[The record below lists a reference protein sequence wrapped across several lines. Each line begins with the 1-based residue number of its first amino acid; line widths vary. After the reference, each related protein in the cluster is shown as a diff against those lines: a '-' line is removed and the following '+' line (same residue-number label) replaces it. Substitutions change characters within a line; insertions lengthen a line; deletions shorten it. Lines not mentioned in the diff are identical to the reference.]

1 MSYYFE
7 DLLSTYKNLWYETKV
22 VPANLDM
29 AYKKS
34 NDRKLIDLKKK
45 MIGLVGSSDPKDEE
59 FIKKHQDMLYD
70 EVKTFV
76 VGTLGLSEMVCDDL
90 FDEGYYDST
99 KAFINKAKEVSPN
112 ITAGDIQQALRNVW
126 VINSL
131 QVYLGAEL
139 KMTDSAFAYSMLYP
153 LTDNYLDDPNISK
166 EEKTDFNGRFYKKIK
181 HNIDDYKNDAEK
193 KIFSMID
200 MIEDDYP
207 RSKYPKVFESLL
219 AILDGQNRSLKQ
231 HGVRSFTDMDLLEQT
246 FYKGGTSVLA
256 DAYIVKGE
264 LTKDEELFSYG
275 YGVLLQIS
283 DDLQDL
289 KEDIANNHHTMVNF
303 EARYEKL
310 DYMLDKYL
318 SFCGNYF
325 KYFFKTDNSDRRHLK
340 ELIQKSFDL
349 MILKIVYDN
358 RKFFSLR
365 KYLTL
370 RRIGVFSPRAMD
382 KYNKKILYELKIQ

>member
-29 AYKKS
+29 TYKKS
-34 NDRKLIDLKKK
+34 NDKNLIRLKKK
-45 MIGLVGSSDPKDEE
+45 MINLVGNSDPKDEE

-70 EVKTFV
+70 EIKSFV
-76 VGTLGLSEMVCDDL
+76 VGTLGLSENVCDDL

-99 KAFINKAKEVSPN
+99 KAFIDKAKEVSPN

-166 EEKTDFNGRFYKKIK
+166 AEKTDFNGRFYKKIK
-181 HNIDDYKNDAEK
+181 HNIDDYKNEAEM

-200 MIEDDYP
+200 MIEGDYP
-207 RSKYPKVFESLL
+207 RNKYPKVFDSLL

-231 HGVRSFTDMDLLEQT
+231 HGVKSFTDIDLLEQT

-283 DDLQDL
+283 DDLQDI
-289 KEDIANNHHTMVNF
+289 KEDMANNHHTMVNF

-310 DYMLDKYL
+310 DYLLDKYL

-340 ELIQKSFDL
+340 ELIEKSFEL

-358 RKFFSLR
+358 RRFFSLK
-365 KYLTL
+365 KYFSL

-382 KYNKKILYELKIQ
+382 KYNKKILYELKLQ

>member
-29 AYKKS
+29 TYKKS
-34 NDRKLIDLKKK
+34 NDKNLIRLKKK
-45 MIGLVGSSDPKDEE
+45 MINLVGNSDPKDEE

-70 EVKTFV
+70 EIKSFV
-76 VGTLGLSEMVCDDL
+76 VGTLGLSENVCDDL

-99 KAFINKAKEVSPN
+99 KAFIDKAKEVSPN

-131 QVYLGAEL
+131 QVYLGEEL
-139 KMTDSAFAYSMLYP
+139 KMTNSAFAYSMLYP

-166 EEKTDFNGRFYKKIK
+166 AEKTDFNGRFYKKIK
-181 HNIDDYKNDAEK
+181 HNIDDYKNEAEM

-200 MIEDDYP
+200 MIEGDYP
-207 RSKYPKVFESLL
+207 RNKYPKVFDSLL

-231 HGVRSFTDMDLLEQT
+231 HGVKSFTDIDLLEQT

-283 DDLQDL
+283 DDLQDI
-289 KEDIANNHHTMVNF
+289 KEDMANNHHTMVNF

-310 DYMLDKYL
+310 DYLLDKYL

-340 ELIQKSFDL
+340 ELIEKSFEL

-358 RKFFSLR
+358 RRFFSLK
-365 KYLTL
+365 KYFSL

-382 KYNKKILYELKIQ
+382 KYNKKILYELKLQ

>member
-29 AYKKS
+29 TYKKS
-34 NDRKLIDLKKK
+34 NDKNLIRLKKK
-45 MIGLVGSSDPKDEE
+45 MINLVGNSDPKDEE

-70 EVKTFV
+70 EIKSFV
-76 VGTLGLSEMVCDDL
+76 VGTLGLSENVCDDL

-99 KAFINKAKEVSPN
+99 KAFIDKAKEVSPN

-131 QVYLGAEL
+131 QVYLGEEL
-139 KMTDSAFAYSMLYP
+139 KMTNSAFAYSMLYP

-166 EEKTDFNGRFYKKIK
+166 AEKTDFNGRFYKKIK
-181 HNIDDYKNDAEK
+181 HSIDDYKNEAEM

-200 MIEDDYP
+200 MIEGDYP
-207 RSKYPKVFESLL
+207 RNKYPKVFDSLL

-231 HGVRSFTDMDLLEQT
+231 HGVKSFTDIDLLEQT

-283 DDLQDL
+283 DDLQDI
-289 KEDIANNHHTMVNF
+289 KEDMANNHHTMVNF

-310 DYMLDKYL
+310 DYLLDKYL

-340 ELIQKSFDL
+340 ELIEKSFEL

-358 RKFFSLR
+358 RRFFSLK
-365 KYLTL
+365 KYFSL

-382 KYNKKILYELKIQ
+382 KYNKKILYELKLQ